1 LPIYRFDK
9 ANFNNIDRDW
19 LVTSSAFL
27 RGFFMQV
34 SIETTSGLERRMTV
48 GVPASVIETAV
59 NARLQEAAGTV
70 KLNGVRKGKVPLSVV
85 KKRFGRG
92 VRQEVLGEV
101 MSKSYYD
108 AIAEQNIKPAGQP
121 RIEPKTVEEG
131 KDLEFIAI
139 FDVYPEVTLSDF
151 SKLKVEKLVA
161 EVGDDNI
168 DKMIETLRQ
177 QRQSWEPIKRQAKN
191 KDRLNIDYVGTI
203 DGEEFE
209 GGSAQGTNLEL
220 GSNRMIPGFEKGLLK
235 AKAGDEIVLDLTFPE
250 DYQNKDVAG
259 KDVQF
264 KVTVNSSSQAVLPE
278 LNDEFFAVFGIDEGG
293 EEAFRKEVAANMN
306 RELKNASKA
315 KVKNRVMEMLLD
327 AHEVEIPASLVAGE
341 IDSLRQ
347 QAMQQFGGGQNNID
361 PSMLPD
367 ELFREQAEKR
377 ISLGLILG
385 EVIKAKALK
394 ADPDLVKSTI
404 EDIAS
409 TYETPEQVVRW
420 YYSNK
425 EQLASVES
433 SVLEDQAFEAILA
446 DAKVTEKKVSYDEVI
461 KPDAPKDAKK

>member
-1 LPIYRFDK
+1 
-9 ANFNNIDRDW
+9 
-19 LVTSSAFL
+19 
-27 RGFFMQV
+27 MQV

-59 NARLQEAAGTV
+59 MARLQEAAGSV
-70 KLNGVRKGKVPLSVV
+70 KLNGFRKGKVPLSVV
-85 KKRFGRG
+85 KGRFGQG

-108 AIAEQNIKPAGQP
+108 AITEQQIKPAGQP

-131 KDLEFIAI
+131 KDLEFVAI
-139 FDVYPEVTLSDF
+139 FEVYPEIELSDF

-161 EVGDDNI
+161 EVDDENI
-168 DKMIETLRQ
+168 NKMIETLRQ
-177 QRQSWEPIKRQAKN
+177 QRQTWEPIKRQAKN
-191 KDRLNIDYVGTI
+191 KDRLNIDFVGTI

-220 GSNRMIPGFEKGLLK
+220 GSDRMIPGFEKGLIK
-235 AKAGDEIVLDLTFPE
+235 AKADDVVVLDLKFPE
-250 DYQNKDVAG
+250 EYQNKEVAG

-264 KVTVNSSSQAVLPE
+264 KVTVNSASQAVLPE
-278 LNDEFFAVFGIDEGG
+278 LNQEFFAVFGIDEGG

-315 KVKNRVMEMLLD
+315 KVKNQIMELLLKE
-327 AHEVEIPASLVAGE
+327 HKVEVPSSLVAGE
-341 IDSLRQ
+341 IESLRK

-367 ELFREQAEKR
+367 ELFKEQAVKR
-377 ISLGLILG
+377 ISLGLVLG
-385 EVIKAKALK
+385 EVIKVKGLK

-433 SVLEDQAFEAILA
+433 SVLEDQAFETILA

-461 KPDAPKDAKK
+461 KQEAPKDGKK